1 MRKASQMHKR
11 CDNFFKS
18 TFIKRKCRSRKT
30 FFRNLSLC
38 FFLRWPLTPAST
50 WVSRLWKGEA
60 WIGWSYRSWRGR
72 EKSRN
77 DVRRRRRSGERKK
90 RGTMCYKRETESRFI
105 WIGFALLVPSYIT
118 LLHNPVCQVLTEN
131 YPVTTHST
139 LRSIYLSFRKQ
150 KEHEEEEKE
159 RRKEERLRK
168 REQKLREREERRN
181 LKRVRRQQEEE
192 QKKLQMKIAMEE
204 RRLLLAQRNL
214 ESIRL
219 IAELLARAKVPQLY
233 TPHLCLKMPQCWSL
247 SMNVELII
255 TLINITVTEVHLS
268 N

>member
-1 MRKASQMHKR
+1 M
-11 CDNFFKS
+11 
-18 TFIKRKCRSRKT
+18 
-30 FFRNLSLC
+30 
-38 FFLRWPLTPAST
+38 LT
-50 WVSRLWKGEA
+50 
-60 WIGWSYRSWRGR
+60 
-72 EKSRN
+72 
-77 DVRRRRRSGERKK
+77 D
-90 RGTMCYKRETESRFI
+90 
-105 WIGFALLVPSYIT
+105 
-118 LLHNPVCQVLTEN
+118 N
-131 YPVTTHST
+131 YPVTTHSA

-233 TPHLCLKMPQCWSL
+233 TPHLCLKMPQC
-247 SMNVELII
+247 
-255 TLINITVTEVHLS
+255 
-268 N
+268 